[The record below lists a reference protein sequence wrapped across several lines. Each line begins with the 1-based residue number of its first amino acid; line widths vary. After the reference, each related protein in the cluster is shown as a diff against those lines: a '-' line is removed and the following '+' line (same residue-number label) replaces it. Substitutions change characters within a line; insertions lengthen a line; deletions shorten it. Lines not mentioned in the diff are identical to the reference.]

1 MEHHE
6 VKAFLNSLRINSK
19 AKEMISSMPEPK
31 DTEGR
36 IAAYAKIA
44 KELGFEVT
52 EDDLREF
59 AAAKE
64 KKLQEKSDA
73 AAAEI
78 EELSPEELGEVAGG
92 GDHSDCK
99 DTYKDKEN
107 CWVNDGCDI
116 INNHYSD
123 YQCHYNNKCS
133 KQNFTCGKEWYEKC
147 GSYYYYGG

>member
-1 MEHHE
+1 MEHHD

-19 AKEMISSMPEPK
+19 AKAMISQIPEPK
-31 DTEGR
+31 NTDEWA
-36 IAAYAKIA
+36 AAYAKIA
-44 KELGFEVT
+44 GELGFEVT
-52 EDDLREF
+52 EDDLKEF
-59 AAAKE
+59 VAIKE
-64 KKLQEKSDA
+64 KKLQEQANAS
-73 AAAEI
+73 AAEI
-78 EELSPEELGEVAGG
+78 EELSADELGEVAGG

-123 YQCHYNNKCS
+123 YQCHYNNKCA
-133 KQNFTCGKEWYEKC
+133 KQNFTCGKDWYDKC

>member
-1 MEHHE
+1 MKHHE
-6 VKAFLNSLRINSK
+6 VRTFLNALRINSK
-19 AKEMISSMPEPK
+19 AKEMIQNMPEPK
-31 DTEGR
+31 TAEER

-44 KELGFEVT
+44 EELGFDISQ
-52 EDDLREF
+52 DDLREYV
-59 AAAKE
+59 AHKE
-64 KKLQEKSDA
+64 QKQKETTEA

-78 EELSPEELGEVAGG
+78 ESLTPEEMEEVSGG
-92 GDHSDCK
+92 GDHSECK

-123 YQCHYNNKCS
+123 YQCHYNNKCN
-133 KQNFTCGKEWYEKC
+133 KQNFTCGKDWYDKC